1 MMTASRPIHTSL
13 PMTVLSRLG
22 IVGSSSAVR
31 SSEVRLAQW
40 KNADLLP
47 LDTTARADIS
57 RRVVG
62 GGGEVIAG
70 TGFTNYVV
78 AVTASAPMMPGRSR
92 LDLAEA
98 KVAICREPVPR
109 LVEVAPSAIFLF
121 VANPVDVVTY
131 ATLRISG
138 LPRSQVFGT
147 GGITTSRL

>member
-31 SSEVRLAQW
+31 SNEVRLAQW

-47 LDTTARADIS
+47 LDTTARADIL

-70 TGFTNYVV
+70 EGVHQRR
-78 AVTASAPMMPGRSR
+78 RSR
-92 LDLAEA
+92 D
-98 KVAICREPVPR
+98 RECPDGARPVPR

-138 LPRSQVFGT
+138 LPRS
-147 GGITTSRL
+147 